1 MQAAKASDAKVTWDL
16 LQSEIGGGEH
26 EEEEGGG
33 EDKMTPS
40 QVYRKAAGLMLAGAA
55 LVGFFADPL
64 VDSIGSFSA
73 ASNIPPFFVAF
84 VVRCL
89 GLERN
94 RVLGGTLRPVLRGA
108 FLLDWPRFERLF
120 PE

>member
-1 MQAAKASDAKVTWDL
+1 MTWDL
-16 LQSEIGGGEH
+16 LQTEMGGGED

-33 EDKMTPS
+33 EEKLTAG

-55 LVGFFADPL
+55 LVGVFADPL

-84 VVRCL
+84 VVRKL
-89 GLERN
+89 S
-94 RVLGGTLRPVLRGA
+94 
-108 FLLDWPRFERLF
+108 RLQAVQLCF
-120 PE
+120 WL